1 MTTYPPTVSL
11 KEAAELLKVHRTTA
25 LDLVKSGK
33 IPAARVGRAYVMM
46 TKDVLQYIENQ
57 IIDQTGERLS
67 KRSPGGSPNRRFTR
81 ASSPSRCL

>member
-67 KRSPGGSPNRRFTR
+67 ASGSASKRSTRGRRQCR
-81 ASSPSRCL
+81 